1 MPYFSSNDPM
11 IINHRKLI
19 EFSSGGHKFLW
30 DKVRYY
36 LDYITCEIMFIND
49 VTSPLDDLMI
59 LYASEV
65 ELLFL
70 SYFLIFFGLI
80 LQNS

>member
-11 IINHRKLI
+11 IINHRILI

-36 LDYITCEIMFIND
+36 LDYIPCEIMFING
-49 VTSPLDDLMI
+49 VNSPLDDLMI

-65 ELLFL
+65 EFFFCPPF
-70 SYFLIFFGLI
+70 YFFFGSI
-80 LQNS
+80 LKNS